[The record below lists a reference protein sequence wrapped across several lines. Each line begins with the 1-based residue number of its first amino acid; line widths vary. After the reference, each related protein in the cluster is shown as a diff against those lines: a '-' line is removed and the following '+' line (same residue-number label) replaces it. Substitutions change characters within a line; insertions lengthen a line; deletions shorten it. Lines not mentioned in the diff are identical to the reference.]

1 MKDDFILACQ
11 GYFVKQRESA
21 EVRKHHR
28 VQRDTVAEESIS
40 PRAGASYRPLSAQ
53 AQACAHPGTERGGV
67 GAVAALTGD

>member
-40 PRAGASYRPLSAQ
+40 PCVKALGRMPDT
-53 AQACAHPGTERGGV
+53 CAVLRGGIFCPV
-67 GAVAALTGD
+67 RESPASSR